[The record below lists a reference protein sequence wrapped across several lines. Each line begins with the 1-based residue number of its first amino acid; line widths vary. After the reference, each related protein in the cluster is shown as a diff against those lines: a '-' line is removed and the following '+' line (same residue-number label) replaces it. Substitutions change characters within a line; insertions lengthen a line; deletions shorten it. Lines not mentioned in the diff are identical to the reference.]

1 MCEFN
6 SAHIMVHIGML
17 VYSVRDF
24 IVLKFDVLMNYLQCG
39 AITVKMF
46 SIFFFLIVNE
56 TTCCVQ

>member
-46 SIFFFLIVNE
+46 SIFFFN
-56 TTCCVQ
+56 CK